1 MPTDLDAKKKEHWVT
16 CPDGTTDIANGIAPP
31 CIGKQK
37 LPTKPV
43 SKNLTPYIYVG
54 IGIVATLIV
63 ARIIVGIA
71 DFYINYEKK

>member
-1 MPTDLDAKKKEHWVT
+1 MPDSRE
-16 CPDGTTDIANGIAPP
+16 
-31 CIGKQK
+31 QK

-54 IGIVATLIV
+54 VGIVATLIV